1 MKIAAPLSCPVR
13 RVRVRFRVRF
23 QADMLS
29 ENLLKLSARQFCFGD
44 IQKLIEFWSEKV
56 PRVGKL
62 GWEQTAV
69 SIQSWVPFRTL
80 VPLLFLGIQLTPQ
93 HREEPQRL
101 EGVRVFCS
109 ILQLVRKL
117 SFVPAISLPFPLLTY
132 FLNSRKNNLP
142 GTTSKQ
148 KINGF

>member
-13 RVRVRFRVRF
+13 RVRVRF

-69 SIQSWVPFRTL
+69 SIQAWVPFRTH

-101 EGVRVFCS
+101 EGVRLFCS

-117 SFVPAISLPFPLLTY
+117 SFVPAISLFPFPSFTP
-132 FLNSRKNNLP
+132 FLNTRKNNLP
-142 GTTSKQ
+142 GTTSRQ